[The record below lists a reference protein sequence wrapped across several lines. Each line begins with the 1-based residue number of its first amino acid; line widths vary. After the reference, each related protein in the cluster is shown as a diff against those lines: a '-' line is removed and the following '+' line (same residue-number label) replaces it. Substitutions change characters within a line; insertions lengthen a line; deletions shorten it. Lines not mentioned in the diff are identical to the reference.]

1 MTGIQFYWLLPGKD
15 LSDGLRIIATDQDAN
30 VMVSVVHKVR
40 NLLVY
45 ADLHGSMDSVD
56 WDDIVVNPVNQLPKV
71 LSPQK
76 VVYEKNSVVK
86 LPVFYTDVNKGRVD
100 QGGQNKDRV
109 GQAGPSQEPDGDE
122 EEEFVDSDYDIGD
135 GDDDLLKDAIDLE
148 VPEVKGNKKAKG
160 NQLKGI
166 EVTGAIVLHD
176 NADTDDDDV
185 LELPESDGEGEE
197 RLRFNSWN
205 EEDLR
210 NPTFSVGLVFPSV
223 QSLRQA
229 ITEYSVRNRVEIK
242 LPRNDKKRV
251 RAHCADGCLWNL
263 YGSWDSRVNSFVV
276 KSYYGTYNCQK
287 EWILR
292 RCTSKWL
299 ADKYIDSFR
308 ANEKMSIASFGRT
321 IQKDWNLTP
330 SRSKVARARRL
341 IMKVIH
347 DDEIKQYDSLWD
359 YAKEVRRSNPG
370 SSLYLNLAGNLF
382 STCFMALDACKRG
395 FLAGCR
401 PIICLD
407 GCHIKTKF
415 GGQLLTA
422 VGMDPNDCIFS
433 IAMAVVEVESFV
445 SWQWFLETLKA
456 ELGIIN
462 TYPWTIMTDKQKVN

>member
-45 ADLHGSMDSVD
+45 ADHHGSMDSVT

-76 VVYEKNSVVK
+76 VLYEKNPAEK

-100 QGGQNKDRV
+100 Q
-109 GQAGPSQEPDGDE
+109 AGPSQELDGDE

-135 GDDDLLKDAIDLE
+135 GDDDLLEDAVDLE

-160 NQLKGI
+160 SQLKTI
-166 EVTGAIVLHD
+166 EVSGAIVLHD
-176 NADTDDDDV
+176 DADTEDDDD

-242 LPRNDKKRV
+242 LPRNDKK
-251 RAHCADGCLWNL
+251 
-263 YGSWDSRVNSFVV
+263 
-276 KSYYGTYNCQK
+276 
-287 EWILR
+287 E
-292 RCTSKWL
+292 
-299 ADKYIDSFR
+299 
-308 ANEKMSIASFGRT
+308 
-321 IQKDWNLTP
+321 
-330 SRSKVARARRL
+330 
-341 IMKVIH
+341 
-347 DDEIKQYDSLWD
+347 
-359 YAKEVRRSNPG
+359 
-370 SSLYLNLAGNLF
+370 
-382 STCFMALDACKRG
+382 
-395 FLAGCR
+395 
-401 PIICLD
+401 
-407 GCHIKTKF
+407 
-415 GGQLLTA
+415 
-422 VGMDPNDCIFS
+422 
-433 IAMAVVEVESFV
+433 
-445 SWQWFLETLKA
+445 
-456 ELGIIN
+456 
-462 TYPWTIMTDKQKVN
+462 